1 MTDEMDVQLRRL
13 CYRLR
18 RQGMLELDAWLEPLV
33 RQLAHGDDAALMAAA
48 KELLGE
54 EPPALLAMMHGE
66 RPLPAPLAP
75 WLGLR
80 RG

>member
-1 MTDEMDVQLRRL
+1 MTNDTNAQLRQL

-33 RQLAHGDDAALMAAA
+33 HELAQGDAVLLAAA
-48 KELLGE
+48 RELLPL
-54 EPPALLAMMHGE
+54 EPPQLLAMMRGE
-66 RPLPAPLAP
+66 RPLPDALAP

-80 RG
+80 AS

>member
-1 MTDEMDVQLRRL
+1 MTDDADVQLRRL

-33 RQLAHGDDAALMAAA
+33 KQLPHGDAELVAAA
-48 KELLGE
+48 RGLLAE
-54 EPPALLAMMHGE
+54 EPPGLLAMMHGE
-66 RPLPAPLAP
+66 RPMPAVLVP
-75 WLGLR
+75 WLGHG

>member
-1 MTDEMDVQLRRL
+1 MTDDADAQLRQL

-33 RQLAHGDDAALMAAA
+33 DQLAHGDAALMAAA
-48 KELLGE
+48 RELLAQ
-54 EPPALLAMMHGE
+54 EPPALLAMMQGE
-66 RPLPAPLAP
+66 RPLPEALIP

-80 RG
+80 KT

>member
-1 MTDEMDVQLRRL
+1 MSDDTDVQLRKL

-33 RQLAHGDDAALMAAA
+33 SQLPYGDAALVAAA
-48 KELLGE
+48 KGLLAE
-54 EPPALLAMMHGE
+54 EPPGLLAMMHGE
-66 RPLPAPLAP
+66 RPLPAALAP
-75 WLGLR
+75 WLGPG